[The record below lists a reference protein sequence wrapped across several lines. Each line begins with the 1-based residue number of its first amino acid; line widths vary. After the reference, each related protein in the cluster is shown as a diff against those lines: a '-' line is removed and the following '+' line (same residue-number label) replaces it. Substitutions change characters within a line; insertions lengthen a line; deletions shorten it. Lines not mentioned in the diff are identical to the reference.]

1 MKDRNNKDIVQSK
14 DDEMKILTDIAF
26 AQEELN
32 QLKREHGL
40 EEEEKGLKKLIS
52 TALNNRETREKVLIS
67 KKKYVLLGL
76 FTGIF
81 GGHRFYAKQYI
92 TAVLYLLLFWTGISI
107 SMTVID
113 LMIVAPIKADENGM
127 ILI

>member
-32 QLKREHGL
+32 QLKREYGM

-52 TALNNRETREKVLIS
+52 TALNNRETREKVSIS

-127 ILI
+127 ILL

>member
-1 MKDRNNKDIVQSK
+1 MKDRNNKDIVLSK

-52 TALNNRETREKVLIS
+52 TALNNRETREKVSIS

-127 ILI
+127 ILL